1 MNKDLIGFILI
12 IIGTILFFGAVIYG
26 LFLISNV
33 LGFIGVG
40 VLLTVIGFALG
51 GDNI

>member
-1 MNKDLIGFILI
+1 MDKDLIGFILVNIATI
-12 IIGTILFFGAVIYG
+12 IFVGALIYG

-40 VLLTVIGFALG
+40 VLLTFIGFTLG
-51 GDNI
+51 KK